1 MDTKQMI
8 DYEDDR
14 FKQVEAEKNTALS
27 DLGQTYSGML
37 ENTEKVYR
45 EQLDKL
51 DAATQQQNQLQQE
64 QTDFAVE
71 QIKQQQEQAKKDY
84 TREQSGAYAD
94 WQKESNRYGANAER
108 LAAAGMTGTGYS
120 ESTQV
125 QLYNTYQ
132 NRVAS
137 AKASYDK
144 IVMNYENAITEA
156 RLQNSAALAQIALD
170 AMQTQLELTL
180 QGLQQNNALLQSL
193 SDRKQ
198 ALNSEYYNRY
208 LNVQDQLNAENA
220 LAEEIRQFNVLHGID
235 AGGSGGGYG
244 SGSGTAGGGIILDG
258 DYQEDGITNPVGA
271 PNAPVAGVNG
281 LTALPVDYDSIAALG
296 NPDPDSLA
304 RMVKNKQVVVSV
316 RNGKQYYEWSDLAKK
331 QWEKGAAEADALKA
345 ASAKERA
352 DAWLESHPEL
362 AKAEKKRK
370 EEEAEK
376 QALIARLKAQSEAR
390 KKAGEVGQIYYDAGL
405 PLPGVASELTQT
417 EWDKILKGR

>member
-27 DLGQTYSGML
+27 DLEQTYSGML
-37 ENTEKVYR
+37 ENTDKVYR

-51 DAATQQQNQLQQE
+51 DAVTQQQKQLQQE
-64 QTDFAVE
+64 QTDFAVD
-71 QIKQQQEQAKKDY
+71 QVKQQQEQAKKDY
-84 TREQSGAYAD
+84 VKEQSGAYAD

-108 LAAAGMTGTGYS
+108 LAEAGMTGTGYS
-120 ESTQV
+120 ESARV

-156 RLQNSAALAQIALD
+156 RLQNSAALAQIALE

-180 QGLQQNNALLQSL
+180 QGFQQHNALLQTL

-220 LAEEIRQFNVLHGID
+220 LAEEIRQFNVLHG
-235 AGGSGGGYG
+235 
-244 SGSGTAGGGIILDG
+244 
-258 DYQEDGITNPVGA
+258 NK
-271 PNAPVAGVNG
+271 
-281 LTALPVDYDSIAALG
+281 IAALG
-296 NPDPDSLA
+296 NGPKEEKEEDDNPNPTGTVAQVYTPSGPRALEYVSGTAGLGADPVDYESLMRLGNPSPEQLA
-304 RMVKNKQVVVSV
+304 LMVATGAVKQTV
-316 RNGKQYYEWSDLAKK
+316 RNGKTFFEPV
-331 QWEKGAAEADALKA
+331 EAPKNKNL
-345 ASAKERA
+345 SR
-352 DAWLESHPEL
+352 S
-362 AKAEKKRK
+362 
-370 EEEAEK
+370 
-376 QALIARLKAQSEAR
+376 IGGGSF
-390 KKAGEVGQIYYDAGL
+390 
-405 PLPGVASELTQT
+405 
-417 EWDKILKGR
+417 